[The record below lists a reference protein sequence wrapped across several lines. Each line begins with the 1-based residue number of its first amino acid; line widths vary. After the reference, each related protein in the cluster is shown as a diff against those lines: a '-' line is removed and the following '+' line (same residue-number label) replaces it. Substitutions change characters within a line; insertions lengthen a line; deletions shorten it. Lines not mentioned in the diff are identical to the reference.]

1 MTTTHRRVL
10 GAGMAATAIAAL
22 VAGTPAVAGAAPA
35 QGNPNLTTVQLL
47 SINDYHGNLEALQ
60 SLRLPA
66 DVDPARTFAGGSEN
80 LATKLTELRTAAG
93 DANSLTVAAG
103 DLIGGSTFI
112 SGMFHDEPS
121 VESLNAM
128 GLDVSSVG
136 NHEFDE
142 GTTELLRMQEGGC
155 HPVDG
160 CYFPDEPYAGADFP
174 WLAANVVKRDGSG
187 TLLPGTWVK
196 EIAGTKVGFIGMT
209 LEATP
214 TIVNPAG
221 VATVD
226 FKDEVE
232 TANAQAA
239 VLKKQGV
246 KAIVVLM
253 HEGGLNSGTY
263 NQCVG
268 ISEPLATMAA
278 TMSPDI
284 DQIITGHTHDS
295 YICSFPDPA
304 GNPRLVTSAASY
316 GQIVTES
323 SLVINTRSG
332 EVDRGRTTAKNHIV
346 PQSLPDDAAQTAII
360 AKWNTLAGPL
370 KGQVVGTHTEDILGN
385 ALNTSRAVETPM
397 ADLVADSFVWAGQ
410 AEGAQIGLVNVGGVR
425 SDLPMLPP
433 RYGEQ
438 AGQVT
443 FAEAFDILPFG
454 NVNVVLDLT
463 GAQLKQVLEEQY
475 QPVAARGTRPMLAL
489 GVSDGFTYV
498 WDATQPQGSRVVPGS
513 MMLNGSPILDGST
526 YRVATLNF
534 LADGGDLFT
543 TFTQATNRVGS
554 DGDLE
559 SFVAFLEA
567 NQALTAP
574 EDRVSGL

>member
-22 VAGTPAVAGAAPA
+22 VAGTPA

-174 WLAANVVKRDGSG
+174 WLAANVVKRDGGG

-332 EVDRGRTTAKNHIV
+332 EVDRGRTTATNHIV